1 MATSLQLV
9 TSKVV
14 LAFLGA
20 GASKLGSHS
29 ALQQTIVAK
38 NSIKEHEII

>member
-1 MATSLQLV
+1 M
-9 TSKVV
+9 V

-29 ALQQTIVAK
+29 ALPPIIIAQNAIMA
-38 NSIKEHEII
+38 HEII